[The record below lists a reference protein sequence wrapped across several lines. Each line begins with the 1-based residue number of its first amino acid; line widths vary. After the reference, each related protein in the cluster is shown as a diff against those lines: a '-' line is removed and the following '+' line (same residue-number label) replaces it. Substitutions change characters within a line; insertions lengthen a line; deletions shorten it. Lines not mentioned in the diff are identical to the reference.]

1 MTKMMKALVK
11 AKPEKGL
18 WLQDV
23 PVPEIEPNEVLIRIE
38 RTAICG
44 TDMHIYGWD
53 DWAKKNV
60 PVPMVVGHE
69 YGGTVAAIG
78 STVKRVRVGD
88 RVTGE
93 GHVVGR
99 RSRNARAGRFHLDP
113 DTKGIGVNL
122 PGAFA
127 EYLALPEFNVIPL
140 PDSLPLDI
148 AAILDPLGNAVH
160 TALAFD
166 LVGEDVLI
174 TGAGPIGIMAAAI
187 AERAGARRIV
197 LTDIE
202 DWRLDFAKTLT
213 SRTRMVNTMSEDL
226 KDVMTAIGMEEG
238 FDVGLEM
245 SGARPALE
253 QMLDTMLMGGSI
265 AMLGIPSKPY
275 PVDLGLI
282 VGKALTLKGIYGRQM
297 YETWHIALTGYGAV
311 TDQEMFDASTAM
323 HDMLVVTESVGI
335 AMGMLITTLHA
346 AGLATL
352 THTPAP
358 MNFLRDICGRPK
370 TEKPLI
376 LLVVG
381 HPAENA
387 TVPAHALKKKPFDQI
402 TKIWE

>member
-245 SGARPALE
+245 SGSRPALE

-297 YETWHIALTGYGAV
+297 YETWYKMLALLDSGLDMSAMITHRFEAKDWQQAFDLMETRKTGKV
-311 TDQEMFDASTAM
+311 
-323 HDMLVVTESVGI
+323 
-335 AMGMLITTLHA
+335 
-346 AGLATL
+346 
-352 THTPAP
+352 
-358 MNFLRDICGRPK
+358 
-370 TEKPLI
+370 I
-376 LLVVG
+376 L
-381 HPAENA
+381 
-387 TVPAHALKKKPFDQI
+387 DW
-402 TKIWE
+402 TKI

>member
-1 MTKMMKALVK
+1 MTKTMKALVK
-11 AKPEKGL
+11 AKAEKGL
-18 WLQDV
+18 WLQEV
-23 PVPEIEPNEVLIRIE
+23 QVPEIAPNEVLIKIE

-53 DWAKKNV
+53 EWAKKNV

-69 YGGTVAAIG
+69 YGGRVAAIG
-78 STVKRVRVGD
+78 STVKRVAVGD

-113 DTKGIGVNL
+113 DTMGIGVNL

-140 PDSLPLDI
+140 PESVSLDI

-202 DWRLDFAKTLT
+202 DWRLNFAKKLAP
-213 SRTRMVNTMSEDL
+213 RTRMVNTKTENL
-226 KDVMTAIGMEEG
+226 KSVMIDIGMNEG

-245 SGARPALE
+245 SGAKPAFE

-265 AMLGIPSKPY
+265 AMLGIPSTPY
-275 PVDLGLI
+275 PVDLSKI
-282 VGKALTLKGIYGRQM
+282 VGKALTVKGIYGRQM
-297 YETWHIALTGYGAV
+297 YETWYKMLALLDSGL
-311 TDQEMFDASTAM
+311 DMSEMITHRFPARDWQKAFDLMETRKAGKVIL
-323 HDMLVVTESVGI
+323 DWTEI
-335 AMGMLITTLHA
+335 
-346 AGLATL
+346 
-352 THTPAP
+352 
-358 MNFLRDICGRPK
+358 
-370 TEKPLI
+370 
-376 LLVVG
+376 
-381 HPAENA
+381 
-387 TVPAHALKKKPFDQI
+387 
-402 TKIWE
+402 

>member
-1 MTKMMKALVK
+1 MTETMKALVK
-11 AKPEKGL
+11 AKAEKGL
-18 WLQDV
+18 WLEDV
-23 PVPEIEPNEVLIRIE
+23 PIPKIAPNEVLIRIE

-53 DWAKKNV
+53 DWAQKNIS
-60 PVPMVVGHE
+60 VPMVVGHE
-69 YGGTVAAIG
+69 YGGTVAKIG
-78 STVKRVRVGD
+78 STVRRVKVGD

-140 PDSLPLDI
+140 PDSVSLEI

-174 TGAGPIGIMAAAI
+174 TGAGPIGIMAAAV

-202 DWRLDFAKTLT
+202 DWRLAFAKTLT
-213 SRTRMVNTMSEDL
+213 NRTRMVNTRSEDL
-226 KDVMTAIGMEEG
+226 ASVMATIGMQEG

-245 SGARPALE
+245 SGAKPAFD
-253 QMLDTMLMGGSI
+253 QMLDKMLMGGSI
-265 AMLGIPSKPY
+265 AMLGIPAKPY
-275 PVDLGLI
+275 PVDFGKI

-297 YETWHIALTGYGAV
+297 YETWYKMLALLDSGLDMTNMITHRFEAP
-311 TDQEMFDASTAM
+311 DWQQAFDLMETRK
-323 HDMLVVTESVGI
+323 
-335 AMGMLITTLHA
+335 
-346 AGLATL
+346 AG
-352 THTPAP
+352 
-358 MNFLRDICGRPK
+358 K
-370 TEKPLI
+370 VI
-376 LLVVG
+376 L
-381 HPAENA
+381 
-387 TVPAHALKKKPFDQI
+387 DW
-402 TKIWE
+402 TKI

>member
-1 MTKMMKALVK
+1 MTQTMKALVK

-18 WLQDV
+18 WLQEV
-23 PVPEIEPNEVLIRIE
+23 PIPEIAPDEVLIRIE

-53 DWAKKNV
+53 EWAQKNV
-60 PVPMVVGHE
+60 PVPLVVGHE

-78 STVKRVRVGD
+78 STVKRVNVGD

-140 PDSLPLDI
+140 PESVPLDI

-187 AERAGARRIV
+187 AERAGARRVV

-202 DWRLDFAKTLT
+202 DWRLTFAKTLT
-213 SRTRMVNTMSEDL
+213 ARTRMVNTMSEDL
-226 KDVMTAIGMEEG
+226 KMVMTKIGMQEG

-245 SGARPALE
+245 SGA
-253 QMLDTMLMGGSI
+253 
-265 AMLGIPSKPY
+265 KP
-275 PVDLGLI
+275 
-282 VGKALTLKGIYGRQM
+282 
-297 YETWHIALTGYGAV
+297 
-311 TDQEMFDASTAM
+311 
-323 HDMLVVTESVGI
+323 
-335 AMGMLITTLHA
+335 
-346 AGLATL
+346 
-352 THTPAP
+352 
-358 MNFLRDICGRPK
+358 
-370 TEKPLI
+370 
-376 LLVVG
+376 
-381 HPAENA
+381 
-387 TVPAHALKKKPFDQI
+387 
-402 TKIWE
+402 

>member
-1 MTKMMKALVK
+1 MNKTMKALVK

-18 WLQDV
+18 WLQEV
-23 PVPEIEPNEVLIRIE
+23 PIPEIAPDEVLIKIE

-53 DWAKKNV
+53 AWAQKNV
-60 PVPMVVGHE
+60 PVPLVVGHE

-78 STVKRVRVGD
+78 STVKRVSVGD

-140 PDSLPLDI
+140 PDSVPLDI
-148 AAILDPLGNAVH
+148 AAIMDPFGNAVH

-174 TGAGPIGIMAAAI
+174 TGAGPIGIMAARV
-187 AERAGARRIV
+187 AERAGARRVV

-202 DWRLDFAKTLT
+202 DWRLNFAKDITN
-213 SRTRMVNTMSEDL
+213 RTRMVNTMNEDL
-226 KDVMTAIGMEEG
+226 RDVMTEIGMQEG

-245 SGARPALE
+245 SGAKPAFE

-275 PVDLGLI
+275 PVDLGKI
-282 VGKALTLKGIYGRQM
+282 VGKALTVKGIYGRQM
-297 YETWHIALTGYGAV
+297 YETWYKMLALLDSGLDMTKMITHRFAAR
-311 TDQEMFDASTAM
+311 DFQDAFDLMETRK
-323 HDMLVVTESVGI
+323 
-335 AMGMLITTLHA
+335 
-346 AGLATL
+346 AG
-352 THTPAP
+352 
-358 MNFLRDICGRPK
+358 K
-370 TEKPLI
+370 VI
-376 LLVVG
+376 L
-381 HPAENA
+381 
-387 TVPAHALKKKPFDQI
+387 DWSQI
-402 TKIWE
+402 